1 MGGEWA
7 AKILDQETVD
17 IKRKIKEAIHIR
29 RQRPVL
35 KRDGGYELPAIF
47 FLIFND
53 LHYMTSSR
61 DNTESSLLMKTVRF
75 SQKLQY

>member
-1 MGGEWA
+1 MGGGWG

-17 IKRKIKEAIHIR
+17 IERNIKEAIHIR

-35 KRDGGYELPAIF
+35 KRDGGYEPLA
-47 FLIFND
+47 IFND

-61 DNTESSLLMKTVRF
+61 DNTESSLLMKTVPF
-75 SQKLQY
+75 SRKLQY

>member
-1 MGGEWA
+1 MGGGWG

-17 IKRKIKEAIHIR
+17 IKINIKEAIHIR

-47 FLIFND
+47 ND
-53 LHYMTSSR
+53 LHYMTSAR
-61 DNTESSLLMKTVRF
+61 DNTESSLLMKTVPF
-75 SQKLQY
+75 SRKLQY

>member
-1 MGGEWA
+1 MGGGWG

-17 IKRKIKEAIHIR
+17 MKRNTKEAIHIR

-47 FLIFND
+47 KVIP
-53 LHYMTSSR
+53 
-61 DNTESSLLMKTVRF
+61 
-75 SQKLQY
+75 